1 PFPTRR
7 SSDLPLPGHELVE
20 RIDLA
25 LDLDAGLLRRVL
37 ARVIRG
43 HGHERIHR
51 VKIRLAGR
59 EPAAG
64 QQQEHSASHARCKSM
79 SHGQSPPCFLLTC
92 FSITQPYIKGQ
103 QKPQIPSKTSG
114 PAALC
119 RQVRKY
125 FLAGPIGPPYT

>member
-92 FSITQPYIKGQ
+92 FSITR
-103 QKPQIPSKTSG
+103 SEEHTSE
-114 PAALC
+114 LQSRFDLVC
-119 RQVRKY
+119 RLLLEKKKRMLEY
-125 FLAGPIGPPYT
+125 MNTIDSEA